1 MSEGLFL
8 SLRSVEARLK
18 MTSEDH
24 LPALAPG
31 PRGPVNKQS
40 FTLAKPRKN
49 STACLPCKQAKRKC
63 TGRPAPCK
71 ACQNTDAE
79 CVFDETLDL
88 RRKVAARRTLGELEY
103 YRGLLYSLLESLR
116 SSDEDKINH
125 ILETVRGNTFL
136 SNIATVVDAPAS
148 DLSDASSENS
158 KAIVISED
166 AIAQQE
172 RLAADAHSRI
182 TLEKLCDIPLFR
194 VPAKPWTSL
203 TDDDHLISHLV
214 SLYFTWDH
222 PLSQIVDQEMF
233 LRHMREGNKNS
244 EFCTPLLVHSILA
257 IASAYSDFPEIFA
270 IPGDVTTKGVPFF
283 NEAEA
288 LWKAEEGRPS
298 LANIQALALISHML
312 ELRGKVNISW
322 LTLRQAVQLGQ
333 DSGMFQVPRT
343 GHFKWKDTPAVL
355 QSAGAISA
363 WGQMSLVSRKTAN
376 LKPPIFKPLR
386 GDRVNGAVSWIPYPR
401 SNHIE
406 HEKKP
411 GLLREIMVEMAKFT
425 EIVVDLQDLIFDKA
439 LDLGIKD
446 LCIAASALYT
456 RLETWLRDLP
466 DPLEIDKE
474 GPQVAQILGLR
485 IKYHHAIILLFD
497 FLLNHEDFEAMS
509 HPSQVGQARS
519 IRLQS
524 AKHIADYLVL
534 YHEAYG
540 LRYVPSQMLEPT
552 SASALV
558 LLTAL
563 EDCDDDLKEAFIE
576 LCRFLVSFSKRF
588 PLAKDMLAK
597 LEFTAKS
604 LRIKLPAEAGALLD
618 HRNLESSQ
626 YL

>member
-1 MSEGLFL
+1 
-8 SLRSVEARLK
+8 

-63 TGRPAPCK
+63 SGRPAPCK

-103 YRGLLYSLLESLR
+103 YRNLLYSLLESLR
-116 SSDEDKINH
+116 SSDEDKVNH
-125 ILETVRGNTFL
+125 ILETIRG
-136 SNIATVVDAPAS
+136 SDSIVDVATAVDAPVS

-158 KAIVISED
+158 KPLGKAED

-182 TLEKLCDIPLFR
+182 TLEKLCDIPLFQ
-194 VPAKPWTSL
+194 VPAKPWTSV
-203 TDDDHLISHLV
+203 TDDDHLVSHLV

-222 PLSQIVDQEMF
+222 PMSQIVDQEMF

-257 IASAYSDFPEIFA
+257 IASTYSDFPEVFA
-270 IPGDVTTKGVPFF
+270 IPGDVTSKGTQFF

-288 LWKAEEGRPS
+288 LWKAEEGHPS
-298 LANIQALALISHML
+298 LANIQALALMSHM
-312 ELRGKVNISW
+312 
-322 LTLRQAVQLGQ
+322 
-333 DSGMFQVPRT
+333 
-343 GHFKWKDTPAVL
+343 
-355 QSAGAISA
+355 
-363 WGQMSLVSRKTAN
+363 QMSMVSHRTAD
-376 LKPPIFKPLR
+376 LKPPIFKPLDKNSVD
-386 GDRVNGAVSWIPYPR
+386 GTTLWVPYPR
-401 SNHIE
+401 SNHME
-406 HEKKP
+406 YAKKP
-411 GLLREIMVEMAKFT
+411 ALLREIMVQMADFAQL
-425 EIVVDLQDLIFDKA
+425 VVDLEDLIFDKA
-439 LDLGIKD
+439 LDISISD

-466 DPLEIDKE
+466 DPLEIGE
-474 GPQVAQILGLR
+474 VPQVAQILGLQ
-485 IKYHHAIILLFD
+485 YHHAVILLFD
-497 FLLNHEDFEAMS
+497 FLLNHEDFEAIS
-509 HPSQVGQARS
+509 HPSQVGQARF

-524 AKHIADYLVL
+524 AKHIADYLAL

-540 LRYVPSQMLEPT
+540 LRHVPSQMLEPT
-552 SASALV
+552 SASAIV
-558 LLTAL
+558 LLATL
-563 EDCDDDLKEAFIE
+563 EDCDDDLKNGFIE

-588 PLAKDMLAK
+588 PLAKDMIAN
-597 LEFTAKS
+597 LESTAES
-604 LRIKLPAEAGALLD
+604 SCVKLPAEAAAVLD
-618 HRNLESSQ
+618 HRDLESSQ
-626 YL
+626 WL